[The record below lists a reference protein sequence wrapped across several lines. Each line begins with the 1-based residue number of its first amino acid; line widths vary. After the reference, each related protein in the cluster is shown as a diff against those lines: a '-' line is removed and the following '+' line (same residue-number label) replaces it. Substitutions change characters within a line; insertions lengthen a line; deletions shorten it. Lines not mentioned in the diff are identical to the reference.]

1 MNWFI
6 VLVVVS
12 QVLIIT
18 TSALPLIL
26 RSWTHA
32 PAFNLLLSTIVKDS
46 LDSETPKT
54 GSTLESSDSS
64 RLSGYRIIRLGGVA
78 QMVLSGNWQLGL
90 PMRMTILVDKS
101 ARCQK
106 TGCMGELSML
116 PLFENHKS
124 VNYLTSVVVRML
136 SLDISPLCRSP
147 HTILTKTSRSRLSHM

>member
-78 QMVLSGNWQLGL
+78 PNGAV
-90 PMRMTILVDKS
+90 
-101 ARCQK
+101 
-106 TGCMGELSML
+106 GELAVGASDEDDDSGGQVGKV
-116 PLFENHKS
+116 PK
-124 VNYLTSVVVRML
+124 
-136 SLDISPLCRSP
+136 D
-147 HTILTKTSRSRLSHM
+147 RLYG